1 MTLGDNRG
9 GDFLQ
14 EDLTNRTIALSI
26 RTATFTARTLQN
38 AIRAVLQQMQAEE
51 RKEAAAKQQKM
62 QKQAAGP
69 KGKQTL
75 KSLMG
80 SNATLSNLE
89 VMKENL
95 RPFQKVADKYGI
107 DFAVTKE
114 KGTSPPRYL
123 VFFKGKDVDVIT
135 AAFQEFARTK
145 FGIDEKQSIKESLDT
160 ITRESK
166 AKKLERERAVVKG
179 KMKIR
184 ERVPKVKAKVKVPEV
199 MR

>member
-1 MTLGDNRG
+1 MTLSDNRG
-9 GDFLQ
+9 GDYLQ

-38 AIRAVLQQMQAEE
+38 AIRAVLQQIQAEE

-80 SNATLSNLE
+80 SNSTLSNLE

-166 AKKLERERAVVKG
+166 TKKLELERAIAKG

-184 ERVPKVKAKVKVPEV
+184 EHAPKVKAKVKVPEV
-199 MR
+199 LR

>member
-1 MTLGDNRG
+1 M
-9 GDFLQ
+9 Q
-14 EDLTNRTIALSI
+14 EEVTNRTIALSI

-38 AIRAVLQQMQAEE
+38 AIRAVLQQM
-51 RKEAAAKQQKM
+51 KQKDQKSTAT
-62 QKQAAGP
+62 KQLNVQP

-89 VMKENL
+89 ITKENI
-95 RPFQKVADKYGI
+95 RPFQRVADKYGI

-145 FGIDEKQSIKESLDT
+145 FGIDEKQSVKESLYA
-160 ITRESK
+160 ITKGTQAR
-166 AKKLERERAVVKG
+166 KLERERTIAKG
-179 KMKIR
+179 KIKIR
-184 ERVPKVKAKVKVPEV
+184 EQVPGMKAKVKVPEV
-199 MR
+199 NR

>member
-1 MTLGDNRG
+1 M
-9 GDFLQ
+9 Q
-14 EDLTNRTIALSI
+14 EDLTNKTLALSI
-26 RTATFTARTLQN
+26 RTASFSARTLQN
-38 AIRAVLQQMQAEE
+38 AIRVVLMQIRAEGRIE
-51 RKEAAAKQQKM
+51 SAEKQQRM

-80 SNATLSNLE
+80 SNAALSNLE

-95 RPFQKVADKYGI
+95 RPFRKVADKYGI

-135 AAFQEFARTK
+135 AAFREFSRTK
-145 FGIDEKQSIKESLDT
+145 YGIDEKQSIRESLDT
-160 ITRESK
+160 IMKESRN
-166 AKKLERERAVVKG
+166 KKIEREQAVSKG
-179 KMKIR
+179 RKKIR
-184 ERVPKVKAKVKVPEV
+184 VRPPKVKAKVKLPEIT
-199 MR
+199 R

>member
-1 MTLGDNRG
+1 M
-9 GDFLQ
+9 Q

-26 RTATFTARTLQN
+26 RTASMSARTLQD
-38 AIRAVLQQMQAEE
+38 AIRAVLMQMRQEE
-51 RKEAAAKQQKM
+51 MKSVMLKQQK
-62 QKQAAGP
+62 QVKATVEP
-69 KGKQTL
+69 RGKQSL

-89 VMKENL
+89 VTKENL

-107 DFAVTKE
+107 DFAVTRE

-145 FGIDEKQSIKESLDT
+145 FGIDEKQSIKESLDS
-160 ITRESK
+160 ITKESK
-166 AKKLERERAVVKG
+166 MKKNERSQTLAKDRQ
-179 KMKIR
+179 KIR
-184 ERVPKVKAKVKVPEV
+184 VRPPIIKTKVKVPEV
-199 MR
+199 TR